1 MTSKEIIL
9 KAVDLPAVPMVALR
23 VIQLIDSP
31 NTSLDDL
38 QKTIMADQAM
48 TSRILKIANSS
59 FYGIRQNIDTIS
71 EALSIL
77 GLKVTRLIVLAAATR
92 GIYKRFGSVEQNLW
106 EHSLGV
112 SIAARIVGAEI
123 AHVKREEAI
132 VAGLLH
138 DIGKVVIN
146 NSFPDKFIEIIKK
159 IDETKMSSMNAE
171 QEILGFNHAEAGYF
185 LAEKWGFP
193 DILCEIIQKHHSLD
207 SVNIEY
213 ADPYFVSLCGTIA
226 LSDAICVK
234 LGVGYIKP
242 MPEIDLG
249 IEKWIKILNI
259 SEERLDKIIGI
270 FKERY
275 VLEKMAYQ
283 D

>member
-9 KAVDLPAVPMVALR
+9 KAIDLPAVPMVAAK
-23 VIQLIDSP
+23 VIQLIDNP
-31 NTSLDDL
+31 NTSIDDL
-38 QKTIMADQAM
+38 QKAIIADQAM

-59 FYGIRQNIDTIS
+59 FYGVRQNIDTIS

-92 GIYKRFGSVEQNLW
+92 GIYKRFGAIEQKLW

-112 SIAARIVGAEI
+112 SIAAGVIGSEVSY
-123 AHVKREEAI
+123 VKREEAV

-138 DIGKVVIN
+138 DVGKIAIN
-146 NSFPDKFIEIIKK
+146 NSLPNQFIEIINKV
-159 IDETKMSSMNAE
+159 DETKKSSMNIE
-171 QEILGFNHAEAGYF
+171 QEILGFNHTEAGFY

-193 DILCEIIQKHHSLD
+193 DILCEVLLKHHAYD
-207 SVNIEY
+207 SIVTQY
-213 ADPYFVSLCGTIA
+213 ADPYYVA
-226 LSDAICVK
+226 LSSTIGLADAICVR
-234 LGVGYIKP
+234 LGVGYAKP
-242 MPEIDLG
+242 YPEINLG
-249 IEKWIKILNI
+249 IDKWLRNLNL
-259 SEERLDKIIGI
+259 SEQKLEKIINT

>member
-1 MTSKEIIL
+1 MTSKETIL
-9 KAVDLPAVPMVALR
+9 KAIDLPAVPMVAAR
-23 VIQLIDSP
+23 VIQLIDNP
-31 NTSLDDL
+31 NASLDDL

-59 FYGIRQNIDTIS
+59 FYGVRQNIDTLS

-92 GIYKRFGSVEQNLW
+92 GIYKRFGSVEQKLW

-112 SIAARIVGAEI
+112 SIAAGIVGVEVS
-123 AHVKREEAI
+123 HVKREEAV

-138 DIGKVVIN
+138 DVGKVAIN
-146 NSFPDKFIEIIKK
+146 NSLPDKFIQIIKK
-159 IDETKMSSMNAE
+159 VDETKLSSMNVE
-171 QEILGFNHAEAGYF
+171 QEILGFNHTEVGYF

-193 DILCEIIQKHHSLD
+193 DTLCEVILKHHSVD
-207 SVNIEY
+207 SINTGY
-213 ADPYFVSLCGTIA
+213 ADPYSVSLCGTIA
-226 LSDAICVK
+226 LSDAICVR

-242 MPEIDLG
+242 MSEIDLG
-249 IEKWIKILNI
+249 IEKWLEILKL
-259 SEERLDKIIGI
+259 SEDGLDKIITI

>member
-9 KAVDLPAVPMVALR
+9 KAVDLPAVPMVAAR
-23 VIQLIDSP
+23 VIQLIDNP
-31 NTSLDDL
+31 NSSLDDL

-59 FYGIRQNIDTIS
+59 FYGVRQNIDTLS

-92 GIYKRFGSVEQNLW
+92 GIYKRFGAVEQKLW

-112 SIAARIVGAEI
+112 SIAAGIVCSEI
-123 AHVKREEAI
+123 EHVKREEAV

-138 DIGKVVIN
+138 DVGKIVIN
-146 NSFPDKFIEIIKK
+146 NSFPDKFTEIIKK
-159 IDETKMSSMNAE
+159 VDETKMSSMNVE
-171 QEILGFNHAEAGYF
+171 HEILGFNHTEVGFF

-193 DILCEIIQKHHSLD
+193 DILCEVILKHHNLESA
-207 SVNIEY
+207 NIEY
-213 ADPYFVSLCGTIA
+213 ADPYSVALCGAIA
-226 LSDAICVK
+226 LSDAICVR